1 MILLPVVALL
11 LGILVGIFFEPI
23 KGPSGQYLA
32 IACLAG
38 LDSLCGGVRS
48 GLEGKFHNDVFVTG
62 FIANV
67 LIAFFLAWLGD
78 LIYLNL
84 FLAVALVLGWRI
96 FTNLSLIRR
105 FLLTKWQDA
114 KERRRLQ
121 QGLAQA
127 QQQVQPESAAWY
139 EERSGRSA

>member
-1 MILLPVVALL
+1 VILLPFIALL
-11 LGILVGIFFEPI
+11 VGALLGMAFIGPI
-23 KGPSGQYLA
+23 RGEMGLYIA

-38 LDSLCGGVRS
+38 LDSICGGIRS
-48 GLEGKFHNDVFVTG
+48 GLEGKFSNDVFITG
-62 FIANV
+62 FVTNV

-78 LIYLNL
+78 QILLNL
-84 FLAVALVLGWRI
+84 YLAVALVLGARI

-121 QGLAQA
+121 AA
-127 QQQVQPESAAWY
+127 AQVQSQIQADTAQ
-139 EERSGRSA
+139 